1 LKLIWYESDVLEKED
16 GIAFSE
22 AIAKL
27 SGLLKAVLEL
37 QVGEDDHEKG
47 QEGEDTAMER
57 EVELVRLQ
65 WE

>member
-1 LKLIWYESDVLEKED
+1 MEKED

-27 SGLLKAVLEL
+27 SGLLKAVLEF

-47 QEGEDTAMER
+47 QEGEDKAMER